1 MRSTDE
7 HLQEIM
13 KRSQQIKKKKSLKKM
28 MVTEIISACA
38 CMVLIVVSVAFFPQI
53 TDEANDASQVRY
65 GSLILQTS
73 YMGYVVVGALA
84 FILGVLVTL
93 LSMHWRKMKHKERD
107 KK

>member
-13 KRSQQIKKKKSLKKM
+13 KRSQSIKEKKSLKKM
-28 MVTEIISACA
+28 VITEVISGCVCLALII
-38 CMVLIVVSVAFFPQI
+38 VSISFFPQI
-53 TDEANDASQVRY
+53 TNGDSNASQVRY

-73 YMGYVVVGALA
+73 YMGYVVVGVLA

-93 LSMHWRKMKHKERD
+93 LSLHWRKMKHKERD